1 MLVAAVVLGLR
12 YWMPSA
18 QEPISL
24 AVVERDGEL
33 QILWNHAAKPVA
45 NAVRGSLQI
54 LDGPDTRTVSLTPQA
69 LASGQF
75 TYQRK
80 SGDIEVRMTVEN
92 SEGAKREEASRFL
105 GRPPAPARPAVA
117 SGDLAE
123 LQKRRE
129 ELEAEVERL
138 RHENASQAEKIQQL
152 ERTLRVLETRL
163 NIDKE

>member
-1 MLVAAVVLGLR
+1 MCWVHVLS
-12 YWMPSA
+12 PCSA
-18 QEPISL
+18 
-24 AVVERDGEL
+24 
-33 QILWNHAAKPVA
+33 VA

-54 LDGPDTRTVSLTPQA
+54 LDGSDSRTVSLTPQA
-69 LASGQF
+69 LASGKF

-92 SEGAKREEASRFL
+92 GDGAKSQEASRFL
-105 GRPPAPARPAVA
+105 GRPPVPAGTVAA
-117 SGDLAE
+117 SGDLGE

-138 RHENASQAEKIQQL
+138 RHENAAQSQKIQQL

-163 NIDKE
+163 NIDKQ